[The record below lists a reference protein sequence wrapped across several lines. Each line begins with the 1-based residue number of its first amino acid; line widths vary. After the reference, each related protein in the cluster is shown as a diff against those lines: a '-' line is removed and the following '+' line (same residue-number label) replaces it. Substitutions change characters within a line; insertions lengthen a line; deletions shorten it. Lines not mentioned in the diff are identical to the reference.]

1 MLTKDQLRALRPD
14 RQPVEVS
21 VPGWPDSVL
30 LRYPTFGEWHQLLM
44 LNQATP
50 NSPVPAENIAKTIGI
65 CLGNPDGS
73 RMLSDA
79 EAMELLR
86 QDPTPVKH
94 LYAQCIQQNL
104 KPDNAVEAAEK
115 N

>member
-14 RQPVEVS
+14 RQPVEVP

-30 LRYPTFGEWHQLLM
+30 LRYPTFGEWHQVVA
-44 LNQATP
+44 LNQNAP
-50 NSPVPAENIAKTIGI
+50 GGQPPAEAVAKTVGI
-65 CLGNPDGS
+65 CLSNPDGS

-86 QDPTPVKH
+86 QDYTAVMY
-94 LYAQCIQQNL
+94 LYAQCWRKVL
-104 KPDNAVEAAEK
+104 KADTAVEAAEK